1 MATKKNL
8 WEASNDQLSTASIKD
23 TRVKQSMEQ
32 LLENEKKFYVDR
44 GLLTEDA
51 FVPNYSIGI
60 GPGAS
65 AADSGMAVGAK
76 PVGNIPAGGDSLAPF
91 SALSFAVL
99 RRTFPALFANKVI
112 GVQPMNA
119 PYGQIVAMRYVYQNT
134 LDEAGWDKV
143 PQYAAY
149 TGNFNA
155 ASGADVSAVE
165 ALGGAQDPQIAEAWR
180 LRTATVD
187 NTTLPRTTVGEGLD
201 KYPEL
206 SFHFARVPVMAK
218 TRKLAASYTT
228 EALITCKSA
237 NIDLERDIL
246 EQIQYELVAEQDR
259 EIVAML
265 KRVAQKEGNV
275 ETNNAEF
282 GYDTSVFQAELSIP
296 NGGKAGLGIDLT
308 PDPSADGSGWQQN
321 QVARLVN
328 FVMGLANSLV
338 VSTHREAGN
347 FVIASPAVCTL
358 LESAGPMWT
367 RTETDINTL
376 TATPEV
382 GVIANRL
389 KVYRD
394 QYALEDYVL
403 VGYKGQSAT
412 DSGVFY
418 APYVT
423 ALESRAV
430 SAQNFSPRVGVM
442 SMYALCENILGSG
455 RFYRYAKVKLPDNWF
470 GGYTGA
476 TPVASLFRPI
486 GL

>member
-1 MATKKNL
+1 MAKKNL
-8 WEASNDQLSTASIKD
+8 WESSNDALSTRTIRD
-23 TRVKQSMEQ
+23 RRVKENMEQ
-32 LLENEKKFYVDR
+32 LLENEKQFFTNG

-51 FVPNYSIGI
+51 FAPNYSIGI
-60 GPGAS
+60 GPGNTPS
-65 AADSGMAVGAK
+65 DSGIAVGVK
-76 PVGNIPAGGDSLAPF
+76 PTGNVPAGGDSMSALP
-91 SALSFAVL
+91 ALSFAVL

-112 GVQPMNA
+112 GVQPMDR
-119 PYGQIVAMRYVYQNT
+119 PYGMVVAQRYVYQNT
-134 LDEAGWDKV
+134 LDEAGWDKM

-180 LRTATVD
+180 LRTATID
-187 NTTLPRTTVGEGLD
+187 NATLPRTTIGEGLD

-206 SFHFARVPVMAK
+206 SFHWARVPVIAK
-218 TRKLAASYTT
+218 TRKLAASYTL
-228 EALITCKSA
+228 EAQLTCKSA
-237 NIDLERDIL
+237 NIDLERDIV

-265 KRVAQKEGNV
+265 KKVAQDEGLVSTKN
-275 ETNNAEF
+275 TEF
-282 GYDTSVFQAELSIP
+282 GYDAGFQQTLSLP

-308 PDPSADGSGWQQN
+308 ADASGDVNGWQQH
-321 QVARLVN
+321 QISKLVT
-328 FVMGLANSLV
+328 FVMGLANSLA
-338 VSTHREAGN
+338 VSTHRSAGN

-358 LESAGPMWT
+358 LEAAGAMWN
-367 RTETDINTL
+367 RTESQVNALD
-376 TATPEV
+376 ATPEV
-382 GVIANRL
+382 GTLGNRL

-412 DSGVFY
+412 DAGVFY

-442 SMYALCENILGSG
+442 SMYALVENILGAG
-455 RFYRYAKVKLPDNWF
+455 RYYRYARVKMPNNWF

-476 TPVASLFRPI
+476 APTANLFRPI